1 MAGRAVVTTHMV
13 SCAMSQ
19 EDRDKRSDGQT
30 AVEYVLQNLPA
41 DEQAAFA
48 RRIEADP
55 ALAALVGAW
64 ERRYSDLADRLPHVR
79 MPDAAWHDFEGA
91 ISSPAAG
98 KQARGSMWG
107 NIAFWRLSAVAGL
120 LVAVALALVLAGVPT
135 LSPSGASR
143 SAREI
148 VWVLT
153 DGQKRPTFV
162 VSYDEGRKRM
172 TVIHLDAPAEADRD
186 MQLWLIPASGSA
198 EPRSLG
204 LLQPTG
210 LATLQV
216 RDALFEASADPGV
229 LAVSV
234 EPRGG
239 STAGAPTGP
248 VILQGKPTLVP
259 AAP

>member
-1 MAGRAVVTTHMV
+1 M
-13 SCAMSQ
+13 
-19 EDRDKRSDGQT
+19 RSDGQV

-41 DEQAAFA
+41 DERAAFE
-48 RRIEADP
+48 RRVEADP
-55 ALAALVGAW
+55 ALAGLVSSW
-64 ERRYSDLADRLPHVR
+64 QRHFSDLARRLPHVT
-79 MPDAAWHDFEGA
+79 MPDAVWRSIENS
-91 ISSPAAG
+91 ISSPASE
-98 KQARGSMWG
+98 KEARGSTWE
-107 NIAFWRLSAVAGL
+107 NVAFWRFSAAVGL
-120 LVAVALALVLAGVPT
+120 LASVVLALLLAGVPEFF
-135 LSPSGASR
+135 SDAARG
-143 SAREI
+143 SAREF

-153 DGQKRPTFV
+153 DGQKRPNFV
-162 VSYDEGRKRM
+162 VGYDEERKRM
-172 TVIHLDAPAEADRD
+172 TVIPLDAPAESDRD

-216 RDALFEASADPGV
+216 RDAIFEASADPGV

-259 AAP
+259 TAP